1 MKKTFRTRTLNGTKF
16 NFIALPDSKY
26 FKFSITNSMG
36 SNIERLYQEKVG
48 KNVYGISH
56 FVEHLAFKSTRDFTT
71 EELTQ
76 LGKVKGNNNA
86 GTTYDYIDYFF
97 ETSSSNSDLAIQIV
111 CNTAFNDLS
120 KLSQEEFDTEKMVI
134 LNEVKRYMDD
144 DQMMFAYNCAQVACE
159 YEEGDNILGLPEII
173 ESFTLEDV
181 RAIKNIF
188 LHNEH
193 LICNVIY
200 DPLAMSEEELLEKIT
215 QEMLRFAPQEKSCLS
230 IDTKAYK
237 NCLKFPK
244 QGHFKLENEAEQALT
259 TLMFEANINAGLSD
273 IVRAYFETF
282 AEDTSLDDI
291 IRQKNGLTYGIESY
305 IETLSDKPYIF
316 FSCDVS
322 LGDEQ
327 KLMDFFS
334 QSIHLSMDNFTPQKH
349 QAFIEALVLKRII
362 SNINMS
368 NYESLFIMDRID
380 PSVWEPFYSILEQDI
395 DEAFKTIYGTVA
407 NYDTMKTAM
416 QEFVEA
422 FDAGKYTKI
431 TNV

>member
-1 MKKTFRTRTLNGTKF
+1 MKKTFCTRTLNGTKF

-36 SNIERLYQEKVG
+36 ANIERLYQEKVG

-56 FVEHLAFKSTRDFTT
+56 FVEHLSFKSPRDFTT

-97 ETSSSNSDLAIQIV
+97 ETSSNNSDLAIQIV

-144 DQMMFAYNCAQVACE
+144 DQMMFAYNCALVACE
-159 YEEGDNILGLPEII
+159 YEKGDNILGLPEII

-215 QEMLRFAPQEKSCLS
+215 QEMLRFAQQEKSCLS

-259 TLMFEANINAGLSD
+259 TLMFETGVNTALSD
-273 IVRAYFETF
+273 AVRRYFESY

-305 IETLSDKPYIF
+305 IDTLSDKPYIF

-327 KLMDFFS
+327 KLMDLFK

-349 QAFIEALVLKRII
+349 LAFIEALGLKRVIA
-362 SNINMS
+362 NINMS
-368 NYESLFIMDRID
+368 NYESLFIMDRVD
-380 PSVWEPFYSILEQDI
+380 PSVWEPFYPLLEKDI
-395 DEAFKTIYGTVA
+395 DEAYRILFEKVYCYE
-407 NYDTMKTAM
+407 NMKKEMHA
-416 QEFVEA
+416 FVEA